1 MRAPAIVI
9 CLMLVA
15 GCGGPEATVPTAGS
29 AAEPTVGSTAKPTTP
44 TAAST
49 AEIVEPTATATP
61 DPCETAVQPAP
72 SRKLASIAPV
82 QSETKTVATSW
93 VYFEDIYQLAWAS
106 HLIVRGRV
114 VADCGTDSKG
124 GQQTIP
130 DFEMRML
137 VEIDALYRGQPLD
150 SILVPVTS
158 DGFSSDPAMTFAI
171 GNEVILFLSPP
182 DDGGAFPVGGPQG
195 HWRVVNGRAVPN
207 AGHYPNLPLDTFEES
222 LAAALHREPPA
233 SLQGQVP
240 SLDTA
245 PLGPD
250 LPTKHTTST
259 PTT

>member
-1 MRAPAIVI
+1 MRAITIVI

-15 GCGGPEATVPTAGS
+15 GCGGPEPVEPTAES
-29 AAEPTVGSTAKPTTP
+29 AAEPTAE
-44 TAAST
+44 ST
-49 AEIVEPTATATP
+49 AEPPTETAESTADIAEPTATLKA
-61 DPCETAVQPAP
+61 DPCATAIQTAP
-72 SRKLASIAPV
+72 SRKIASISPA
-82 QSETKTVATSW
+82 ETRTRTRATSW

-114 VADCGTDSKG
+114 VADCGTDNKND
-124 GQQTIP
+124 QQTMP
-130 DFEMRML
+130 DLETRML
-137 VEIDALYRGQPLD
+137 VEIDALYRGQPRD

-158 DGFSSDPAMTFAI
+158 DGFSSNPSMTFAI
-171 GNEVILFLSPP
+171 SNEVILFLSPP

-207 AGHYPNLPLDTFEES
+207 AGHYPNLPLNTFEQS

-233 SLQGQVP
+233 SPQSQVP
-240 SLDTA
+240 SLDAA

-250 LPTKHTTST
+250 LPPRHTRSK